1 MESKYQENLKQR
13 VNFLLST
20 LTEILDLET
29 KATKVI
35 GPTLSE
41 DNFRSGIALFAVDPY
56 FCSNNPTASI
66 AAETSAPTTGSPMT
80 NTTPSAIPIVDQTKS
95 TFTKSF
101 GRL

>member
-1 MESKYQENLKQR
+1 M
-13 VNFLLST
+13 
-20 LTEILDLET
+20 TEILDLET

-66 AAETSAPTTGSPMT
+66 AAETSAPTTASPMT
-80 NTTPSAIPIVDQTKS
+80 NTTSPALSMIDQPKGTLFILKPFDW
-95 TFTKSF
+95 T
-101 GRL
+101 